1 MLLFDYVPF
10 KKFWFSSKFCG
21 PVQTILNLQLEVTDI
36 IFFTFFAIKFF
47 FFLLKYFVLFS
58 ETDLIPAFATFFCCL
73 FWALEWGILVG
84 VGIQVLLILY
94 HVARP
99 GVNVDLRKLN
109 GFTDAET
116 GQFLFVTLDRA
127 LIFPSVTYVR

>member
-1 MLLFDYVPF
+1 MNKKVVKFSFKRQKTFRVLVFSFMYLVSVNPINRSKVCCLL
-10 KKFWFSSKFCG
+10 
-21 PVQTILNLQLEVTDI
+21 N
-36 IFFTFFAIKFF
+36 
-47 FFLLKYFVLFS
+47 YFVLFS

-109 GFTDAET
+109 GFIDAEA

>member
-1 MLLFDYVPF
+1 MSL
-10 KKFWFSSKFCG
+10 G
-21 PVQTILNLQLEVTDI
+21 PPDLWTIFFNISGLQPMYYII
-36 IFFTFFAIKFF
+36 IFFTFSVTKFVF
-47 FFLLKYFVLFS
+47 YSTTLFLFP

-84 VGIQVLLILY
+84 VGIQIVLILY

-109 GFTDAET
+109 GFIDAEA

>member
-1 MLLFDYVPF
+1 MGKKVVKFSFTKQKTFWVLVFSFMYLVSVNPINRSKVCCLL
-10 KKFWFSSKFCG
+10 
-21 PVQTILNLQLEVTDI
+21 N
-36 IFFTFFAIKFF
+36 
-47 FFLLKYFVLFS
+47 YFVLFS

-84 VGIQVLLILY
+84 VGIQIVLILY